1 VSTGGRVIFLNR
13 FFHPDESA
21 TSQLL
26 SDLAVDLAS
35 RGVDVHVVCSRQLYG
50 NAAARLPPREVVR
63 GVAVHRLW
71 TTHFGRRSLPGR
83 ALDYAS
89 FYVGAACVLAGR
101 LKRSDIVI
109 AMTDPPLM
117 SIVAA
122 LAVRIK
128 RARLIN
134 WLQDVFPE
142 VASELDSNP
151 LPPFLDR
158 RLRRWRDAS
167 LRAACMNVVIGR
179 RMQEFLLR
187 RGVRRDTIRVIE
199 NWACAEPGRPRRA
212 DESELRASIGYAQKF
227 VVGYSG
233 NLGRAHE
240 YEIFLDAAAALQADA
255 QVQFL
260 FIGGGA
266 HMDALRVG
274 AARRGLDNIR
284 FLPYQ
289 PRESLADS
297 LAAADVH
304 LVSLL
309 PALEGLI
316 VPSKFY
322 GILAAG
328 RPVLFIGDPD
338 GELAREI
345 RDSNCGLSIPAASH
359 ADLVAAIRDLRA
371 NVERRTAMGERARAL
386 FRERF
391 DVAFGLERWAGL
403 VAALRGID
411 APVVAP
417 IHRD

>member
-1 VSTGGRVIFLNR
+1 
-13 FFHPDESA
+13 
-21 TSQLL
+21 
-26 SDLAVDLAS
+26 
-35 RGVDVHVVCSRQLYG
+35 
-50 NAAARLPPREVVR
+50 
-63 GVAVHRLW
+63 VAVHRLW

-89 FYVGAACVLAGR
+89 FYVGAALVLAGGV
-101 LKRSDIVI
+101 KRSDIVI
-109 AMTDPPLM
+109 AMTDPPLLSM
-117 SIVAA
+117 VAA
-122 LAVRIK
+122 LVARIK

-158 RLRRWRDAS
+158 RLRAWRDAS
-167 LRAACMNVVIGR
+167 LRAARMNVVIGR
-179 RMQEFLLR
+179 RMQEFLVR

-212 DESELRASIGYAQKF
+212 DESELRASIGCAQKF

-240 YEIFLDAAAALQADA
+240 YKIFLDAAAALQADPP
-255 QVQFL
+255 VQFL

-266 HMDALRVG
+266 HMEALRAG
-274 AARRGLDNIR
+274 AGRRGLDNIR

-345 RDSNCGLSIPAASH
+345 RDSNCGISIPAASH
-359 ADLVAAIRDLRA
+359 ADLVAAIRDLRG

-391 DVAFGLERWAGL
+391 DVALGLERWAEL
-403 VAALRGID
+403 LSALRRID

-417 IHRD
+417 IHRDRTQESDHGTDR